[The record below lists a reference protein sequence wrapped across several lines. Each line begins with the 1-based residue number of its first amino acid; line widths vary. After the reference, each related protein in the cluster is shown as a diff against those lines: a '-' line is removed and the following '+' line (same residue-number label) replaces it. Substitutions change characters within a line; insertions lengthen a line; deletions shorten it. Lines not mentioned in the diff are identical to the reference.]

1 MRLGLTGSIAM
12 GKSEAARMF
21 RRLGVPV
28 FDADAEVHRLLAPD
42 GAGFAPVAEAFPDA
56 VADGGID
63 RKKLG
68 ALVFGDTPS
77 LKRLESILHPLVG
90 LGRAKFLRRAT
101 AMRVP
106 VVVFDIP
113 LLFETGGDEAVDYV
127 AVVSAP
133 AQVQRRRA
141 LRRPGMTAAKFESIL
156 ARQVPDREKRRRAD
170 FVIPSGLGRRPA
182 LQAIRRILAILNMN
196 CPPPRARSRN
206 A

>member
-1 MRLGLTGSIAM
+1 M

-28 FDADAEVHRLLAPD
+28 FDADAEVHRLLAPG
-42 GAGFAPVAEAFPDA
+42 GAGFLPVAETFPGA
-56 VADGGID
+56 VVDGVID
-63 RKKLG
+63 RNRLG
-68 ALVFGDTPS
+68 ALVFDDTPA

-90 LGRAKFLRRAT
+90 RGRAGFMRRAT

-106 VVVFDIP
+106 VVVLDIP
-113 LLFETGGDEAVDYV
+113 LLFETGGEKAVDYV

-133 AQVQRRRA
+133 AHVQRRRA
-141 LRRPGMTAAKFESIL
+141 LRRPGMTVAKFESIL

-170 FVIPSGLGRRPA
+170 FVIPSGLGRRTA
-182 LQAIRRILAILNMN
+182 LQAIRRILGIL
-196 CPPPRARSRN
+196 AAERSPMPTRSHY